1 MFLKADDSTQPSIS
15 YQHHFSY
22 VIPKLNVVSAC
33 TAIPNRFF
41 FHELFESLLQ
51 LTLFSFFFLKA
62 ICFLN
67 WKTHNR
73 THSGETEWNSSNV
86 SASSIHTAANESV
99 WRVWNWEPSSRAAS
113 PGRTGL
119 LLALEPVPPVDR
131 AQLITKQLL
140 QSTTKCI
147 KILRYVLASF
157 NIILEELLLRLEC
170 L

>member
-1 MFLKADDSTQPSIS
+1 MSLKADDSTQPSIS

-33 TAIPNRFF
+33 TAILLPWTIWVSPSTHTFF
-41 FHELFESLLQ
+41 
-51 LTLFSFFFLKA
+51 FFFLKA

-147 KILRYVLASF
+147 KRLRYVLASF

>member
-1 MFLKADDSTQPSIS
+1 MAHFLAYKMCCYGCEGLQVCCTSC
-15 YQHHFSY
+15 FSWGCGY
-22 VIPKLNVVSAC
+22 CYCKLLLF
-33 TAIPNRFF
+33 IFF
-41 FHELFESLLQ
+41 F
-51 LTLFSFFFLKA
+51 KA